1 MGPWRGIA
9 VNRPSRKTAAGGIF
23 VSDIF
28 NEVDEEVRREQLKR
42 MWDKYGIVI
51 IALAVLVIAGVGG
64 YRAYDWYQMKQAA
77 EAGTAFE
84 EAAKLSADGK
94 HAEAEA
100 AFAKVAVE
108 GTPSYKVL
116 AKMREANEA
125 ATRDAPAAVAIYDQ
139 LAKDGSLGPTFQDL
153 AALRAGYLLV
163 DTAPFADLS
172 KRLEPLTA
180 SDRPFRHSARAL
192 LALGAWKANDAAALK
207 KWSDMITADAE
218 TPTGTRGQIEMLNA
232 LSASGSKS

>member
-1 MGPWRGIA
+1 
-9 VNRPSRKTAAGGIF
+9 

-28 NEVDEEVRREQLKR
+28 HEVDEEVRREQFAKL
-42 MWDKYGIVI
+42 WDKYGILI
-51 IALAVLVIAGVGG
+51 IALAVLIIAAVGG
-64 YRAYDWYQMKQAA
+64 WRGYDWYQMKQAA

-94 HAEAEA
+94 HAEAEQ

-108 GTPSYKVL
+108 GTPTYKVL
-116 AKMREANEA
+116 GKMREASEA
-125 ATRDAPAAVAIYDQ
+125 SGRDPQAALAIYDK
-139 LAKDGSLGPTFQDL
+139 LAADGSIGPTFQDL

-163 DTAPFADLS
+163 DTAPFADVQ

-180 SDRPFRHSARAL
+180 ATRPFRHSARAL

-207 KWSDMITADAE
+207 KWADMNTADAE
-218 TPTGTRGQIEMLNA
+218 SPTGTRGQIEMLNA
-232 LSASGSKS
+232 LTAGGKT